1 MDGVPARLSD
11 AATIRRSETA
21 PRDGLEPVIV
31 TPVTDTTKVFLDEAD
46 IPTHWYNVV
55 ADLLTPPAPHLHPGT
70 REPITPADMT
80 AIFPMGL
87 IEQEASTQRWIEI
100 PAAVQ
105 EIYRLWRPSPLH
117 RARRLEA
124 ALGTTARIYYKYEG
138 ESPVGSH
145 KTNSAVPQAYFN
157 KLAGKTRLVTE
168 TGAGQW
174 GAALA
179 FATQAFGM
187 SCDVFQVRNTYES
200 KPYRRLLMQTF
211 GASVTPSPSDTTEAG
226 RALRAKY
233 PDTSGSL
240 GMAIS
245 EAIELAAGDENAS
258 YALGSVLNHVALHQT
273 VIGQEAIKQL
283 AGFDEDMPDYLF
295 ACAGGGSNLA
305 GLSFPFIRENL
316 EGRASVDIVACEP
329 AAAPSLTQGEF
340 RYDFGDSSGM
350 TPLLKMYTLG
360 NDFVPDPVHAG
371 GLRYHGMAPLVSH
384 CYHEGLMRAE
394 AVKQREAFAAG
405 VMFAKA
411 EGIVP
416 ASESNH
422 AIAGAVRQALVAK
435 NEGTSPVILIGVSGS
450 GQLDLPA
457 YAEFLAG
464 DMLDA

>member
-1 MDGVPARLSD
+1 MS
-11 AATIRRSETA
+11 ATTK
-21 PRDGLEPVIV
+21 
-31 TPVTDTTKVFLDEAD
+31 TKVFLDESD
-46 IPTHWYNVV
+46 IPTHWYNLV
-55 ADLLTPPAPHLHPGT
+55 ADLPTPPAPHLHPGT
-70 REPITPADMT
+70 QQPMKPEDMT

-87 IEQEASTQRWIEI
+87 VEQEMSTERWIEI
-100 PAAVQ
+100 PDEVQ
-105 EIYRLWRPSPLH
+105 AIYRLWRPSPLH
-117 RARRLEA
+117 RARRLEE

-145 KTNSAVPQAYFN
+145 KTNSAVPQAWYN
-157 KLAGKTRLVTE
+157 QQAGKTRLTTE

-179 FATQAFGM
+179 FATQVFGM
-187 SCDVFQVRNTYES
+187 QCDVFQVRNTYEG
-200 KPYRRLLMQTF
+200 KPYRRMLMQVF
-211 GASVTPSPSDTTEAG
+211 GASVTPSPSMTTEAG
-226 RALRAKY
+226 RKLNERF
-233 PDTSGSL
+233 PGTTGSL

-245 EAIELAAGDENAS
+245 EAIELAVQDPDAS
-258 YALGSVLNHVALHQT
+258 YALGSVLNHVCLHQT
-273 VIGQEAIKQL
+273 IIGQEAIKQL
-283 AGFDEDMPDYLF
+283 AVFGEDMPDYLF

-305 GLSFPFIRENL
+305 GISFPFIRQNL
-316 EGRASVDIVACEP
+316 AGHGNVDIVACEP

-384 CYHEGLMRAE
+384 AYDSKLIRAV
-394 AVKQREAFAAG
+394 AIKQREAFEAG
-405 VMFAKA
+405 TLFARA

-416 ASESNH
+416 ASESSH
-422 AIAGAVRQALVAK
+422 AIAGAVRQARQAAAD
-435 NEGTSPVILIGVSGS
+435 GTSPVILIGVSGS

-457 YAEFLAG
+457 FAEYGTG